1 MSNTR
6 ITTSNG
12 RFWNHPILMSVIQ
25 LDEKLASEFR
35 FYSMVNVKK
44 LRKSSVGWSIPDGD
58 PNPIWEKYLLLNL
71 AHYKNDRHQVCVF

>member
-25 LDEKLASEFR
+25 LDEKLASKFGYYR
-35 FYSMVNVKK
+35 HKK
-44 LRKSSVGWSIPDGD
+44 RGEITGKSSARLRSVPQT
-58 PNPIWEKYLLLNL
+58 PNLRPVQEKALTFELGSL
-71 AHYKNDRHQVCVF
+71 QE